1 MKKVT
6 IAAVGL
12 GLGIAGYANA
22 GSQLSLYNVITSG
35 AFDTTSDVEG
45 KVVAGSLGSDGAT
58 LAKNLTASKS
68 TDINV
73 AVQTSL
79 SSGNPINVSYGSM
92 YAPGNSG
99 GRIINFGQTGGALKT
114 TPAFD
119 FTTVFSGISSEST
132 TYKGYAS
139 TGAASWDAP
148 SNTETFKVTRVK
160 SGVATFNLSPAD
172 LNHANEQLALNL
184 NGFNPTSNI
193 INVSGSTFSGN
204 SADYWGLN
212 QFQSIATKVLWNF
225 SAAGAVALNGAWYGS
240 VLAPSATLSASGV
253 ITGSIGVST
262 FSAQN
267 EVHYA
272 PWVGVPEAS
281 TWTAISFL
289 GLGAVWTMA
298 RRRVSAVV
306 PPVIA

>member
-12 GLGIAGYANA
+12 GLGIVGYANA

-35 AFDTTSDVEG
+35 QFDTTSDVEG
-45 KVVAGSLGSDGAT
+45 KVVAGSLGSSGAT
-58 LAKNLTASKS
+58 LGLNLTGSKS

-92 YAPGNSG
+92 YAPGNAG
-99 GRIINFGQTGGALKT
+99 GRIVNFNQSGGSLKT

-119 FTTVFSGISSEST
+119 FTTVFNGISSEST
-132 TYKGYAS
+132 TYKGYTS
-139 TGAASWDAP
+139 TGSASWDGT
-148 SNTETFKVTRVK
+148 STETLKVTSLK
-160 SGVATFNLSPAD
+160 SGVATFNLAPGD
-172 LNHANEQLALNL
+172 LTHANEQLAFNL
-184 NGFNPTSNI
+184 NGFSPVSI
-193 INVSGSTFSGN
+193 VINVGGSSFSGN
-204 SADYWGLN
+204 SSDYWGLN
-212 QFQSIATKVLWNF
+212 QFQSVATKVLWNF
-225 SAAGAVALNGAWYGS
+225 YAANTVTLNGAWYGS

-253 ITGSIGVST
+253 ITGSIGVSS

-281 TWTAISFL
+281 TWATIGFV
-289 GLGAVWTMA
+289 GLGAAWTVA
-298 RRRVSAVV
+298 RRRNAVTL
-306 PPVIA
+306 PQVIA